1 MPIWSPDVPH
11 PLLIDSAA
19 DEELV
24 VPPRSTAA
32 TERTFWYADVL
43 RGLAVVLPYSDETFG
58 EKKEQGCED
67 GLILSGEFP
76 SLEDVVIVIPGGSQ
90 RVYYAHSR
98 ASRGRGVN
106 IREVGLAPPSN
117 SIRLAAEE

>member
-1 MPIWSPDVPH
+1 VPVWGPGVSH
-11 PLLIDSAA
+11 PLPIDPVA

-24 VPPRSTAA
+24 VPPRSTAT

-67 GLILSGEFP
+67 GLILSGEF
-76 SLEDVVIVIPGGSQ
+76 SSFEDVVIVIAGS
-90 RVYYAHSR
+90 H
-98 ASRGRGVN
+98 RGFTMR
-106 IREVGLAPPSN
+106 ILE
-117 SIRLAAEE
+117 